1 MRKLAFQFPSML
13 SYYPGT
19 QIRAE
24 SILQRERAAFYA
36 AACSAIRQYAFNRAV
51 LPFL

>member
-19 QIRAE
+19 KSGQSAFCRE
-24 SILQRERAAFYA
+24 SVLRSMLLHVSI
-36 AACSAIRQYAFNRAV
+36 IWQYAFNRAAR
-51 LPFL
+51 PFL